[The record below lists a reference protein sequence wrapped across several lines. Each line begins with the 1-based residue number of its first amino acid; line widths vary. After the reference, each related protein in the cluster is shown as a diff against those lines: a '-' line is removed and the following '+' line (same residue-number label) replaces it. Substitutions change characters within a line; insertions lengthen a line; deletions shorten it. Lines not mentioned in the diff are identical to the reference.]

1 MTGFRET
8 CRRTGKVA
16 FLLREC
22 IDNMNMIQY
31 NRRRYSSLLNIMTP
45 TILTAEEAK
54 SRVLQM
60 LEKNPFVSFATF
72 GETYPDVR
80 VLLVA
85 ANDDTDALWFATE
98 TKSAKIPQLH
108 KNPKA
113 ALYGYDME
121 SMKEFRLFG
130 TVELLADSAARQKIW
145 RDEFVQHFP
154 GGVDC
159 PTMIVLRFN
168 TDHGIYDHYGKESG
182 KF

>member
-1 MTGFRET
+1 
-8 CRRTGKVA
+8 
-16 FLLREC
+16 
-22 IDNMNMIQY
+22 MI
-31 NRRRYSSLLNIMTP
+31 P
-45 TILTAEEAK
+45 KILTAEEAK
-54 SRVLQM
+54 SHVLQV
-60 LEKNPFVSFATF
+60 LEKNPFISFATF

-85 ANDDTDALWFATE
+85 ANDGTDAIWFAVE
-98 TKSAKIPQLH
+98 TTGNKIAQLR

-121 SMKEFRLFG
+121 LMTEFRLFG
-130 TVELLADSAARQKIW
+130 TVELLTDTASRQKVW

-154 GGVDC
+154 GGVNC

-168 TDHGIYDHYGKESG
+168 TECGVYDNYGKETG

>member
-1 MTGFRET
+1 
-8 CRRTGKVA
+8 
-16 FLLREC
+16 
-22 IDNMNMIQY
+22 MNILQY
-31 NRRRYSSLLNIMTP
+31 NRQHHLYLLNFMIP

-54 SRVLQM
+54 SRVLRM

-85 ANDDTDALWFATE
+85 AKDGTDSIWFAVE
-98 TKSAKIPQLH
+98 TKSAKISQLR

-113 ALYGYDME
+113 TLYGYDME

-130 TVELLADSAARQKIW
+130 SVELLTDSAARQKIW

-168 TDHGIYDHYGKESG
+168 TDHGTYDNYGKESG